1 MHGASWRKAL
11 LQKISLVSVSG
22 NSQEME
28 TAITVKS
35 LHQLTSVTY
44 DTAIGNIHSDF
55 TNVEIAFVT
64 ECISKC

>member
-1 MHGASWRKAL
+1 MEQVGEKLCFKKLALCQYQVIHRKWKP
-11 LQKISLVSVSG
+11 QKQL
-22 NSQEME
+22 
-28 TAITVKS
+28 S

-44 DTAIGNIHSDF
+44 NTAIGNIHGDF